1 MTRQAAYTA
10 GEHVVEALGQP
21 PLANPYDHVAMPADE
36 PTGGDSV
43 GVGDPMGVVVLER
56 LAVGLLLMIVSVPV
70 AHAVGVPVAHAVG
83 VPVAHAVGV
92 PVALAVGVPVAHAV
106 ALPVTVAETE
116 PPMEI
121 VPRAEGVCVQLGVA
135 VAVGEGEIDGEGVT
149 EGGKQEINRT
159 VA

>member
-70 AHAVGVPVAHAVG
+70 AHAVGVPVA
-83 VPVAHAVGV
+83 
-92 PVALAVGVPVAHAV
+92 LAVGVPVAHAV

-149 EGGKQEINRT
+149 DGGKQEINRT